1 MMLRDI
7 WTKTLWDQRRTLLG
21 WAIGFAAVSLVYGG
35 FYPFAATPEYAELI
49 ESMPPA
55 LAEAMGWDDISSPH
69 GYLGATVFGIL
80 GPVLAVIMAIGLG
93 TRAIAGSEE
102 DGSLEMLI
110 AHPVTRTRVVV
121 QKAVALA
128 LATLMAGVIVLV
140 AILAIRGPIDLDIP
154 FANIAAASLDLAL
167 MGLLFGSLAILV
179 GGITGR
185 RGLAISV
192 SAAVVVIA
200 YLANGLAPQVDALAW
215 MQNVSPFHWA
225 DGTNT
230 LRDGINPVDTLLLGG
245 VAAVLVAVAAFAFN
259 RRDVGV

>member
-1 MMLRDI
+1 MLRDI

-55 LAEAMGWDDISSPH
+55 LAEAMGWGDISTPH

-110 AHPVTRTRVVV
+110 THPVTRTRVVV

-140 AILAIRGPIDLDIP
+140 AILAISGPIDLDLP
-154 FANIAAASLDLAL
+154 FAHIAAASLDLAL

-185 RGLAISV
+185 RGHAISV
-192 SAAVVVIA
+192 TAAVVVIA

-225 DGTNT
+225 DGTTT
-230 LRDGINPVDTLLLGG
+230 LRDGIDPINTLLLGG
-245 VAAVLVAVAAFAFN
+245 VAAVLVACAAFAFN

>member
-1 MMLRDI
+1 MMLGDI
-7 WTKTLWDQRRTLLG
+7 WTKTLWDQRRSLLG

-49 ESMPPA
+49 ESLPPA
-55 LAEAMGWDDISSPH
+55 LADAMGWGDISTPH

-80 GPVLAVIMAIGLG
+80 GPVLAIIMSIGLG

-110 AHPVTRTRVVV
+110 AHPVTRTTVVV
-121 QKAVALA
+121 QKAIALA
-128 LATLMAGVIVLV
+128 VATVMAGAVVLV
-140 AILAIRGPIDLDIP
+140 AILMIRGPIELDIA
-154 FANIAAASLDLAL
+154 FTHIAAASLDLAL

-200 YLANGLAPQVDALAW
+200 YLANGLAPQVGALAW
-215 MQNVSPFHWA
+215 LQNLSPFHWA
-225 DGTNT
+225 DGTST
-230 LRDGINPVDTLLLGG
+230 LRDGIDPLNTLLLGG
-245 VAAVLVAVAAFAFN
+245 VAAVLIAGAAFAFN

>member
-7 WTKTLWDQRRTLLG
+7 WTKTLWDQRRSLLG

-49 ESMPPA
+49 EGLPPA
-55 LAEAMGWDDISSPH
+55 LAEAMGWGDISTPH

-93 TRAIAGSEE
+93 TRAIAGGEE

-128 LATLMAGVIVLV
+128 LAILMAGVIVLI

-154 FANIAAASLDLAL
+154 FDHIAAASLDLAL

-185 RGLAISV
+185 RGFAISV
-192 SAAVVVIA
+192 TAAVVVIA

-225 DGTNT
+225 DGTST
-230 LRDGINPVDTLLLGG
+230 LRDGIDPLNTLLLGG
-245 VAAVLVAVAAFAFN
+245 VAVVLVAGAAFAFN

>member
-7 WTKTLWDQRRTLLG
+7 WTKTLWDQRRSLLG

-55 LAEAMGWDDISSPH
+55 LAEAMGWGDISTPH

-154 FANIAAASLDLAL
+154 FAHIAAATLDLAL

-192 SAAVVVIA
+192 TAAVVVIA

-225 DGTNT
+225 DGTST
-230 LRDGINPVDTLLLGG
+230 LRDGIDPLNTLLLGG
-245 VAAVLVAVAAFAFN
+245 VAAVLVAGAAFAFN

>member
-35 FYPFAATPEYAELI
+35 FYPFAATPEYADLI
-49 ESMPPA
+49 EGLPPA
-55 LAEAMGWDDISSPH
+55 LADAMGWGDISTPH

-80 GPVLAVIMAIGLG
+80 GPVLAIIMAIGLG

-110 AHPVTRTRVVV
+110 AHPVTRTKVVV

-154 FANIAAASLDLAL
+154 FIHIAAASLDLAL
-167 MGLLFGSLAILV
+167 LGLLFGSLAILV

-192 SAAVVVIA
+192 TAAVVVFA

-215 MQNVSPFHWA
+215 LQNLSPFHWA
-225 DGTNT
+225 DGTST
-230 LRDGINPVDTLLLGG
+230 LRDGIDPLSTLLLGG
-245 VAAVLVAVAAFAFN
+245 VSVALVAGAAFAFD

>member
-1 MMLRDI
+1 MLGDI
-7 WTKTLWDQRRTLLG
+7 WTKTLWDQRRSLLG

-49 ESMPPA
+49 ESLPPA
-55 LAEAMGWDDISSPH
+55 LADAMGWGDISTPH

-80 GPVLAVIMAIGLG
+80 GPVLAIIMSIGLG

-110 AHPVTRTRVVV
+110 AHPVTRTTVVV
-121 QKAVALA
+121 QKAIALA
-128 LATLMAGVIVLV
+128 VATVMAGAVVLV
-140 AILAIRGPIDLDIP
+140 AILMIRGPIELDIA
-154 FANIAAASLDLAL
+154 FTHIAAASLDLAL

-200 YLANGLAPQVDALAW
+200 YLANGLAPQVGALAW
-215 MQNVSPFHWA
+215 LQNLSPFHWA
-225 DGTNT
+225 DGTST
-230 LRDGINPVDTLLLGG
+230 LRDGIDPLNTLLLGG
-245 VAAVLVAVAAFAFN
+245 VAAVLIAGAAFAFN

>member
-7 WTKTLWDQRRTLLG
+7 WTKTLWDQRRSLLG

-49 ESMPPA
+49 ESLPPA
-55 LAEAMGWDDISSPH
+55 LADAMGWGDISTPH

-80 GPVLAVIMAIGLG
+80 GPVLAIIMAIGLG

-110 AHPVTRTRVVV
+110 AHPVTRTEVVV

-128 LATLMAGVIVLV
+128 LATLMAGALVLV

-154 FANIAAASLDLAL
+154 FAHLAAASLDLAL

-192 SAAVVVIA
+192 TAAVVVVA

-215 MQNVSPFHWA
+215 LQNLSPFHWA
-225 DGTNT
+225 DGTST
-230 LRDGINPVDTLLLGG
+230 LRDGIDPLNTLLLGG
-245 VAAVLVAVAAFAFN
+245 VAVVLVAAAAFAFN

>member
-1 MMLRDI
+1 MLRDI
-7 WTKTLWDQRRTLLG
+7 WTKTLWDQRRSLLG
-21 WAIGFAAVSLVYGG
+21 WAIGFAAVSLVYGA
-35 FYPFAATPEYAELI
+35 FYPFAATPGYAELI
-49 ESMPPA
+49 ESLPPA
-55 LAEAMGWDDISSPH
+55 LADAMGWGDISTPH

-80 GPVLAVIMAIGLG
+80 GPVLAIIMSIGLG

-110 AHPVTRTRVVV
+110 AHPVTRTEVVV

-140 AILAIRGPIDLDIP
+140 AILAIRGPIDLDLP
-154 FANIAAASLDLAL
+154 FAHIAAASLDLAL

-179 GGITGR
+179 GGITGK
-185 RGLAISV
+185 RGVAISV
-192 SAAVVVIA
+192 TAAVVVIA

-215 MQNVSPFHWA
+215 LQTLSPFYWA
-225 DGTNT
+225 DGTGT
-230 LRDGINPVDTLLLGG
+230 LRDGIDPLNTLLLGG
-245 VAAVLVAVAAFAFN
+245 TAVVLVAAAAFAFN